1 MKGYHNR
8 MYFYS
13 SGTILSQATRKLKRW
28 MKKIDDPD
36 TDDDLTD
43 SDEEVVDK
51 GDDSDYEEEDEAAA
65 EHLFESDEE
74 EPVVERPANMSSE
87 DMLRK
92 ASLYMHHISRI
103 QTVYICA
110 FTYTTRLTSIHAVYI
125 WTKPTIYKQFIYVH

>member
-51 GDDSDYEEEDEAAA
+51 KDDDSDYEEEDEAAA
-65 EHLFESDEE
+65 EHLFESDGE
-74 EPVVERPANMSSE
+74 EPVVERPASMSSE

-92 ASLYMHHISRI
+92 ASLYMHHITRI
-103 QTVYICA
+103 HTVYICA
-110 FTYTTRLTSIHAVYI
+110 FTH
-125 WTKPTIYKQFIYVH
+125 IYKPFIYVYSQTLLG